1 MTAQANTAAATMVSF
16 ASTGGAIN
24 FLVAV
29 NPNTSWL
36 HVTPSGQ
43 QVTPAAITVSTDPLP
58 AGVYS
63 SFLTVT
69 TQGSTFNVPV
79 TLNVSVVG
87 VNPSSLTFQYVL
99 GGSAPPAQSVA
110 VTLPPNV
117 TATVSR
123 STTSGGNWLNFSAT
137 GNPLSSILIQ
147 IDPVVVA
154 TLPAGNYTGTITA
167 TPSGSNA
174 TPATVSVA
182 LSVSATPQIS
192 VSPASL
198 AFNYQ
203 IGGTNNQTQQ
213 TITLTAG
220 AQAIPFAFTSDA
232 WITVN
237 PPSGTVAANASQ
249 PVIVTVI
256 PPSQTPGNYSGTI
269 TLTTSAS
276 QKIPVAIA
284 VSNSPLLN
292 VPLTPISFA
301 WQIGGALPSPAT
313 VTPTSTGA
321 PIPYTV
327 TANQPWLVVPASGLT
342 PNPISVAVSPSNLGP
357 GTYVGMVTFTNAV
370 PGSPGQQITVTL
382 NVTNNPVLIPSTT
395 SMAFVFQTGQQLP
408 SPQTVSLSSATGVPL
423 NYAATASVPWLTL
436 VGHTISTAP
445 DSFTVSANPAG
456 VPAGANTGQINL
468 AVTDA
473 ATGASLGNVVIAV
486 TLYVSNTSLLVANPS
501 QPVVLTA
508 QAPTSQTVEQDVTLT
523 STDASQLT
531 LNVAPPQTS
540 SGGGWLFVSGP
551 PTATPGT
558 LRLIAVPN
566 GLGPGTYNGSVSVTA
581 TGPNGSVLDSPY
593 TIPVTL
599 VLTAGT
605 IAASSSSLTFSQ
617 TAGGAPPAAQTINV
631 TSNVPSL
638 NFFVTPYDGGL
649 GWLSATTATGATPGQ
664 VTVSVAGSGLSQG
677 TYFGKVI
684 ISSTNAGGSPLVIPV
699 TLQISAGT
707 ISAPTQSLVFTAAQG
722 STTALTANVPISGT
736 PSALNFTVTT
746 STANSGGWLSATP
759 GSGTTPATLQ
769 VVVNPSGLAINT
781 YSGSVTIVS
790 PGAAGSPIVIP
801 ITLNIVAPQTLT
813 ATPQALSFA
822 YTIGQSAPTSQS
834 VQVQSSGTAAPFTVT
849 TQVTGG
855 GTWLQAAPTS
865 GTTPGTVAVSVNPQ
879 GLTAGKYTGTV
890 LIASVNAIS
899 ATPVQVTLSV
909 TQTPKPV
916 ITSIKNG
923 ASYFLGAV
931 APGENVTMMGTGIGP
946 ATLTSAGLDANG
958 LVATTVANTQVMFD
972 NVAAPIIYVSATQTS
987 VIVPYD
993 VFGKPT
999 TTVTVIYQGVAS
1011 DPVVYNVVSVAP
1023 GIYTLNEA
1031 GFGQGVIFNQ
1041 DGVTVNGP
1049 NTPAAKGTVIALYL
1063 TGEGTTAPPGVNGA
1077 IAPSDGSL
1085 LKHPLATVTAIVGG
1099 VPATVAYAGSAPGIV
1114 NGIAQ
1119 INVQIPPGAPSGSSV
1134 PIILTFTTSG
1144 YAASTQP
1151 GVTLAIQ

>member
-1 MTAQANTAAATMVSF
+1 MTAQANTAAATTVSF
-16 ASTGGAIN
+16 TSTGEAIN
-24 FLVAV
+24 FVVAV

-43 QVTPAAITVSTDPLP
+43 QVTPAMITVSTDPMP

-69 TQGSTFNVPV
+69 TQGSVFNVPV
-79 TLNVSVVG
+79 TLNISVVG
-87 VNPSSLTFQYVL
+87 VSPSSLIFQYIL
-99 GGSAPPAQSVA
+99 GGSAPPAQNVA

-123 STTSGGNWLNFSAT
+123 STTSGGNWLNFAAS
-137 GNPLSSILIQ
+137 GSPLSSIQVQ

-154 TLPAGNYTGTITA
+154 TLTPGNYSGTITV

-174 TPATVSVA
+174 TPATVSVT
-182 LSVSATPQIS
+182 LSVSATPQIT
-192 VSPASL
+192 VTPASL

-203 IGGTNNQTQQ
+203 IGGTNNLTQQ

-220 AQAIPFAFTSDA
+220 SQAIPFAFTSDS
-232 WITVN
+232 WIMVS
-237 PPSGTVAANASQ
+237 PPSGTVAANTSQ
-249 PVIVTVI
+249 PVTVTI
-256 PPSQTPGNYSGTI
+256 TPPSQTPGNYNGTI
-269 TLTTSAS
+269 TLTTYTT
-276 QKIPVAIA
+276 QKIPVSIT
-284 VSNSPLLN
+284 VSNNPLLN
-292 VPLTPISFA
+292 VPLTPISFT
-301 WQIGGALPSPAT
+301 WQIGSALPSPAT
-313 VTPTSTGA
+313 VTPTSTGS

-327 TANQPWLVVPASGLT
+327 TANQTWLVVPTSGLT
-342 PNPISVAVSPSNLGP
+342 PNPVSIGVNPGNLGP
-357 GTYVGMVTFTNAV
+357 GTYMGMVTITNAV
-370 PGSPGQQITVTL
+370 PGSSGQQIPVTL
-382 NVTNNPVLIPSTT
+382 KVTNNPVLIPSTT

-456 VPAGANTGQINL
+456 LPAMANTGQINI

-486 TLYVSNTSLLVANPS
+486 TLYVSNTSLLVATPS

-508 QAPTSQTVEQDVTLT
+508 QAPTNQTVEQDVILT
-523 STDASQLT
+523 STDTSQLT
-531 LNVAPPQTS
+531 LSVGPPQTS
-540 SGGGWLFVSGP
+540 SGGGWLFASGP

-558 LRLIAVPN
+558 LRLVAVPN

-581 TGPNGSVLDSPY
+581 TGPNGPVLDSPY

-599 VLTAGT
+599 VLTSGT
-605 IAASSSSLTFSQ
+605 IAASPSSLTFSQ
-617 TAGGAPPAAQTINV
+617 TAGGAPPLAQTISV
-631 TSNVPSL
+631 TGNVPSL

-664 VTVSVAGSGLSQG
+664 VSVSVAGAGLSQG

-722 STTALTANVPISGT
+722 STTTLTASVPITGT
-736 PSALNFTVTT
+736 PGALNFTAST
-746 STANSGGWLSATP
+746 STANSGNWLSAAP
-759 GSGTTPATLQ
+759 SSGTTPANLQ
-769 VVVNPSGLAINT
+769 VAANPSGLAINT

-801 ITLNIVAPQTLT
+801 VTLNIVAPQTLT

-822 YTIGQSAPTSQS
+822 YTVGQTVPSSQS
-834 VQVQSSGTAAPFTVT
+834 VQVQSSGAATPFTVT
-849 TQVTGG
+849 TQVNGG
-855 GTWLQAAPTS
+855 GTWLQAAPPN
-865 GTTPGTVAVSVNPQ
+865 GTTPGTVAVSVSPQ
-879 GLTAGKYTGTV
+879 GLAAGKYTGTV
-890 LIASVNAIS
+890 LIASVNAIA
-899 ATPVQVTLSV
+899 ATPVQVTLTV

-931 APGENVTMMGTGIGP
+931 SPGENVTMMGTGIGP
-946 ATLTSAGLDANG
+946 ATLTLAGLDSNG

-987 VIVPYD
+987 VIVPYE

-999 TTVTVIYQGVAS
+999 TAVTVIYQGVAS
-1011 DPVVYNVVSVAP
+1011 DPVVYNVVAVAP

-1041 DGVTVNGP
+1041 DGITVNGP
-1049 NTPAAKGTVIALYL
+1049 NAPAAKGTVIALYL
-1063 TGEGTTAPPGVNGA
+1063 TGEGETAPPGANGL
-1077 IAPSDGSL
+1077 IAPVDGSG
-1085 LKHPLATVTAIVGG
+1085 LKHPLATVTANVGG
-1099 VPATVAYAGSAPGIV
+1099 VAAAVAYSGSAPGIV

-1119 INVQIPPGAPSGSSV
+1119 INVQIPPGAPSGPSV
-1134 PIILTFTTSG
+1134 PLILTFTAPG

-1151 GVTLAIQ
+1151 GVTLAVQ